1 MKIYM
6 RIWPKD
12 KEPPNF
18 QNRRHFFGS
27 ISRVMEQFL
36 IDYARSRNRV
46 KRGERRVKVSLTLAE
61 GELNQLESVDTE
73 SIEILVESIRKLAL
87 DLPQAADVVRLRYIS
102 GLTIDQVAD
111 ALEMIEKQLLKIGN
125 TLGHGL
131 NVN

>member
-1 MKIYM
+1 
-6 RIWPKD
+6 
-12 KEPPNF
+12 
-18 QNRRHFFGS
+18 
-27 ISRVMEQFL
+27 MEQFL

-46 KRGERRVKVSLTLAE
+46 KRGGGRVKVSLTLAE

-111 ALEMIEKQLLKIGN
+111 ALEIDRKAVIKDWEYARAWLKREL
-125 TLGHGL
+125 TRQMK
-131 NVN
+131 